1 MIDLATYKERLK
13 KAAKLIESENVMK
26 KVVLAVNEVRM
37 RRIFENGLNSN
48 GSKIG
53 NYNSTTPVY
62 IDPDKA
68 PKKVNQIGKNKKP
81 IKSGYY
87 ESYKDFRKAMGRES
101 SFVNV
106 RLNNELQNDL
116 ANGKLGKSSD
126 KINLQVN
133 PIKVSKGVYRVVVK
147 RDENIKK
154 VQSLER
160 KFGRFIEHTK
170 EEKELFNKIFDTE
183 VALILAK
190 EL

>member
-13 KAAKLIESENVMK
+13 KAAKLIEAENVMK
-26 KVVLAVNEVRM
+26 TVVLAVNEVRM
-37 RRIFENGLNSN
+37 KRIFVDGLNSN

-53 NYNSTTPVY
+53 TYNADKPVY

-87 ESYKDFRKAMGRES
+87 KSYKDFRKAMGRED
-101 SFVNV
+101 SFVNI

-116 ANGKLGKSSD
+116 ANGSLTKGSD
-126 KINLQVN
+126 KVN
-133 PIKVSKGVYRVVVK
+133 MKVKPIKVSKGVYKVVLK
-147 RDENIKK
+147 KDENIKK
-154 VQSLER
+154 MQSLE
-160 KFGRFIEHTK
+160 KKYGKIIEHTK
-170 EEKELFNKIFDTE
+170 EEKDLFTELLNKE
-183 VALILAK
+183 VAIILSR